1 MSSQVLRTLLLALGT
16 FTILTSEA
24 KPTRTRIRVV
34 LPDRTVETFALE
46 KYRVKPQ
53 PGLEYHWWKGQRL
66 QSTVGGLAGALLDGP
81 YAEYT
86 TTGQLIT
93 QGEMRK
99 GLRHGEWRSWD
110 AQGKLRDITVW
121 RSGRVHSKQLAMGGE
136 GITEKKMER
145 RMRKEQRKTD
155 RASRKAER
163 EKKEVEK
170 PKGVKRVKKGKRV
183 KSEDVNERDL
193 EKQKKNEQPKDK
205 PAKEKKRKDKNEGP
219 RS

>member
-1 MSSQVLRTLLLALGT
+1 MFYAHPRSVLLALGT
-16 FTILTSEA
+16 LVFLTTQA
-24 KPTRTRIRVV
+24 KSTRTRIRAV

-81 YAEYT
+81 YAEYA

-155 RASRKAER
+155 RTARKAER

-183 KSEDVNERDL
+183 KSEDVHERDL
-193 EKQKKNEQPKDK
+193 EKEKKKEQPKDK
-205 PAKEKKRKDKNEGP
+205 PAKEKKRRDKNEGP